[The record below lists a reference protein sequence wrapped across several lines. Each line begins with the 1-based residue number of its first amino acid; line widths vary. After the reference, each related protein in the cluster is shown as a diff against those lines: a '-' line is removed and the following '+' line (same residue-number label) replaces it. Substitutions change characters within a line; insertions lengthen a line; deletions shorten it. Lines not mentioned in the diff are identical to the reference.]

1 MVKLGLSACLL
12 GEKTRYDGR
21 DKLDPFL
28 TGTLGMHVRF
38 VPVCPEVECG
48 LGVPR
53 EPMRLEERG
62 GRPGLFTVGT
72 GRDLTA
78 QMEKTAGVILERLEE
93 EGLWGFIFKSRSPS
107 CGPSV
112 AVHGAKGPAKGMGIF
127 RRLWEQ
133 RFPLLAA
140 EDEDRM
146 RIPDVRSHFIV
157 RLFVL
162 ARWRDAID
170 KGMETADLLDFHG
183 RHALLLLSQSRSHFR
198 EMERLVDGVHR
209 TAAGLEADY
218 SHLLLGALAKRAGRA
233 GHAAALRRASAH
245 LKGLWTQDEKQ
256 ETEER
261 IAAFRAGLVPL
272 LAPQVLLG
280 HYATKYDVPHLARQ
294 HYLKC
299 DPAEAMLLY
308 HA

>member
-12 GEKTRYDGR
+12 GEKTRYDGS
-21 DKLDPFL
+21 DKLDPL
-28 TGTLGMHVRF
+28 LVGTLGRHVRF

-170 KGMETADLLDFHG
+170 KGMETSDLLDFHG
-183 RHALLLLSQSRSHFR
+183 RHALLLLSQSRSRFR
-198 EMERLVDGVHR
+198 DMERLIEGVRR
-209 TAAGLEADY
+209 TGAGIEADLRP
-218 SHLLLGALAKRAGRA
+218 SAPGRSGKACRQGRA
-233 GHAAALRRASAH
+233 RSRAAP
-245 LKGLWTQDEKQ
+245 GIGIP
-256 ETEER
+256 ER
-261 IAAFRAGLVPL
+261 PMDAG
-272 LAPQVLLG
+272 
-280 HYATKYDVPHLARQ
+280 
-294 HYLKC
+294 
-299 DPAEAMLLY
+299 
-308 HA
+308 